1 MRHRILFYS
10 HDTFG
15 LGHFRRSFTI
25 ASYLARHIKNLSI
38 LMLTGL
44 DSAAAFPSVPGVD
57 FVKLPGIWKAGR
69 DDYRS
74 RHLRSSFARVLRI
87 REEMIRS
94 VTRAYDPAIFVAD
107 NVPTGADGELLPTLR
122 HLKRKGSRV
131 KICLTLRD
139 VLDQPGEIV
148 RLWGK
153 QGAYKSLQEHYDE
166 VWVVGCKSVFDPVE
180 LYRIPHRI
188 ADKFRFCGYVVR
200 APEKNEP
207 RDIIREFRLDDR
219 PLLVASCGGG
229 GDGFPLL
236 SAFVDAAVPITKQG
250 ARAAVFLGPDLP
262 HEQRRQLKE
271 RLLPMS
277 GDFLTFD
284 FRPDLAA
291 FFSIASASVSMA
303 GYNTISELLSLMTP
317 SVVVPRVVPRE
328 EQLLRAKAFAKQ
340 GLLRILHPNR
350 LTPERLREHLQAL
363 LDGAE
368 FPMGAA
374 NMRGLNFFGLRRI
387 ERRVR
392 KHLGLGGSPDV

>member
-1 MRHRILFYS
+1 VRHRILFYS

-25 ASYLARHIKNLSI
+25 ASYLARHVKDLSV

-107 NVPTGADGELLPTLR
+107 NVPTGADGELLSTLR
-122 HLKRKGSRV
+122 YLKRRSSRV

-139 VLDQPGEIV
+139 VLDQPDEIV
-148 RLWGK
+148 RIWGK

-188 ADKFRFCGYVVR
+188 AEKFRFCGYVVR

-207 RDIIREFRLDDR
+207 GDIVREFRLDNR

-229 GDGFPLL
+229 GDGFPML
-236 SAFVDAAVPITKQG
+236 SAFIDAAVPITKQG

-271 RLLPMS
+271 RLLPLS
-277 GDFLTFD
+277 DDFLTFD

-291 FFSIASASVSMA
+291 FLSIASASVSMA
-303 GYNTISELLSLMTP
+303 GYNTISELLSLRTP
-317 SVVVPRVVPRE
+317 SVVIPRIVPRE

-340 GLLRILHPNR
+340 GLLRMIHPNR
-350 LTPERLREHLQAL
+350 LTPERLRKQIESL
-363 LDGAE
+363 LEGTESPAG
-368 FPMGAA
+368 PPRMT
-374 NMRGLNFFGLRRI
+374 GLNFFGLRRI

-392 KHLGLGGSPDV
+392 KHLGIEDDSDE